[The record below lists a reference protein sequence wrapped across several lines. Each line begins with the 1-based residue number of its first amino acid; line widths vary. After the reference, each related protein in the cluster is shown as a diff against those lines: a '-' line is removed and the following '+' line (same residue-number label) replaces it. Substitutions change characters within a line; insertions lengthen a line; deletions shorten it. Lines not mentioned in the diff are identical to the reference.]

1 MSGPRDT
8 SFVFLTG
15 FIFYSFGPCTLYSGF
30 GCSLQPK
37 FHVSD
42 SCSLF
47 FSSFISFIVGFSL
60 WNWFKLRRNWR
71 VWGWFKLWKGI
82 LSLGEGWRVWRVF
95 FPSSI
100 NEFRDFWRG
109 SREKKKSC
117 FEQTLQC
124 SIAGRWEVKEED
136 DVLSSLSIVIAS
148 AI

>member
-1 MSGPRDT
+1 MSLIRAVSSSHPLFPLLWG
-8 SFVFLTG
+8 FLCGIGSNCEETG
-15 FIFYSFGPCTLYSGF
+15 GSGAGSSCGRGYSLWGKDGGF
-30 GCSLQPK
+30 G
-37 FHVSD
+37 
-42 SCSLF
+42 
-47 FSSFISFIVGFSL
+47 GF
-60 WNWFKLRRNWR
+60 
-71 VWGWFKLWKGI
+71 
-82 LSLGEGWRVWRVF
+82 F